1 MTFKVW
7 MGNGNGNGLGSEA
20 LTCQRHK
27 AWPPVSA
34 IPCHRASPRTGGPSW
49 IIIIAEDIL

>member
-1 MTFKVW
+1 MSFKAW
-7 MGNGNGNGLGSEA
+7 MGNGIGLGSEA

-49 IIIIAEDIL
+49 IIIIAEDML